1 MTRYTQQEAGEK
13 EGLLETLGR
22 IMSGQ
27 IPDMM
32 ESWQIPA
39 SSRCGSV
46 VTNLTSIYEDAGS
59 IPGLAQEI

>member
-22 IMSGQ
+22 IMSGHK
-27 IPDMM
+27 
-32 ESWQIPA
+32 WQIPA

-59 IPGLAQEI
+59 IPGLAQEL